1 MKSAQPTSSSTTITM
16 LGGVGAESLGG
27 AGSLGG
33 PPLVSGAGSLVPP
46 PPSSA
51 AAALASSSRVTEIRS
66 LDIAEQTEKL
76 CFASLLL

>member
-46 PPSSA
+46 SSA

>member
-1 MKSAQPTSSSTTITM
+1 MDGA
-16 LGGVGAESLGG
+16 GAESLGGAGSMGGAG

-46 PPSSA
+46 PPSPA